1 MSINLQEI
9 INKLQ
14 TAKSEL
20 QQQGRFRQYAEGL
33 DAIITHTSEPLM
45 LMVMGSFSTG
55 KSSFINAL
63 VGEEIA
69 AVEAKPTTAVVTKL
83 CYGTQDKLLLHFRDG
98 SVKTATP
105 KEFNRMT
112 AVNDE
117 EQLNAIHEKLDYV
130 ERQMPIDILK
140 QISIIDSPGLNDVA
154 EKHSEATERFVN
166 KADTVLWMFS
176 TVQLGTRAEMAAMDK
191 LTPRLKPIAIVNK
204 MDLIDEEEDDPQEIL
219 ANAKKMLQ
227 DRVQAVVGISAKYE
241 LEGKKENNALKR
253 ELGNFAELEKAVA
266 DLVLPHRE
274 KFKLNTL
281 LDELGSYFDAIN
293 SDFTEAKQENEE
305 NKSGNYALYMQN
317 EEKFMQV
324 EDILNSV
331 VRGILD
337 YCEREAGQ
345 NNEQAL
351 FLLGVLYQS
360 GIGVLQDTEKALKF
374 YQKAA
379 MKNHQD
385 AMINLYVYY
394 RDHSADETAA
404 YWLKKLAEQ
413 GVAGA
418 QNAYADALCKDK
430 KLEEAVQWYEKAAK
444 QGFALAQTHLV
455 QHYIYGAG
463 VDTDYEVAKQ
473 WCEKAVA
480 QDYCVAQYFMA
491 EYFIRDRKEQYKL
504 YRKAA
509 EQGYDE
515 AQNAVG
521 RFLEEGWGGVT
532 KNEAEAV
539 EWFRKAAEQ
548 GFCVAQY
555 NLAVCLE
562 NGEGC
567 REDKAEAVE
576 WYRKAAEQG
585 HPEAQNNLG
594 YCLEHGVGCDE
605 NKAEAFKWYKKSAEQ
620 NIADAQN
627 MTGRFLE
634 EGWGGIEK
642 SEEEAVEW
650 YRRAANNNHSAA
662 QYNLANC
669 LFVGRGCDVEQ
680 AEAVEWY
687 RNSAEQGFAVAQ
699 KEYGNCLFYG
709 KGCNQNK
716 EEAVKWY
723 RKAAKQGYALAQYAL
738 AQCLENGDGFE
749 VDEEAAVELY
759 KLAGKQ
765 GNEDA
770 VKALKRLT
778 EYFQLRED
786 AENGDVEA
794 QYELGTK
801 LYYGKECNVNNEEAV
816 KWFRKAAE
824 KGNTKAQYLLGQ
836 SLVLGMGCKK
846 DKEEAERWLR
856 KAAKQ
861 GHTKAKDYLKLLIE
875 VDESSSQNFNPNDL
889 MKLRKKAELGDVV
902 EQNNLGNCLY
912 YGRGCEKNLVEAV
925 LWYRRAAEQGYDKA
939 QNNLA
944 QCLENGEGCEQDI
957 QEALEWYKRAAEQG
971 NSSAESGIERIQC
984 PFDIRPQQSTSSQV
998 AAQSSGCLLPI
1009 LVTLA
1014 VIGALIAF

>member
-20 QQQGRFRQYAEGL
+20 QQQGRFSQYAEGL

-98 SVKTATP
+98 SIKPATP

-117 EQLNAIHEKLDYV
+117 AQLNAIHEKLDYV

-176 TVQLGTRAEMAAMDK
+176 TVQLGTREEIAAMDK
-191 LTPRLKPIAIVNK
+191 LTPRLKPIAVVNK

-293 SDFTEAKQENEE
+293 SDFAEAKQENEE
-305 NKSGNYALYMQN
+305 NKSSNYALYMQN

-331 VRGILD
+331 VRGILY

-444 QGFALAQTHLV
+444 QGLAVAQTHLV

-473 WCEKAVA
+473 WCEKAVD
-480 QDYCVAQYFMA
+480 QEYCVAQYFMA
-491 EYFIRDRKEQYKL
+491 EYFIRDREEQYKL

-521 RFLEEGWGGVT
+521 RFLEEGWGGVA
-532 KNEAEAV
+532 KNEAEAI

-669 LFVGRGCDVEQ
+669 LFVGRGCDVDQ

-687 RNSAEQGFAVAQ
+687 RKSAEQGIAVAQ

-709 KGCNQNK
+709 KGCSQNK

-723 RKAAKQGYALAQYAL
+723 RKAAEQGFALAQ
-738 AQCLENGDGFE
+738 
-749 VDEEAAVELY
+749 
-759 KLAGKQ
+759 
-765 GNEDA
+765 
-770 VKALKRLT
+770 
-778 EYFQLRED
+778 
-786 AENGDVEA
+786 
-794 QYELGTK
+794 
-801 LYYGKECNVNNEEAV
+801 
-816 KWFRKAAE
+816 
-824 KGNTKAQYLLGQ
+824 
-836 SLVLGMGCKK
+836 S
-846 DKEEAERWLR
+846 
-856 KAAKQ
+856 
-861 GHTKAKDYLKLLIE
+861 
-875 VDESSSQNFNPNDL
+875 
-889 MKLRKKAELGDVV
+889 
-902 EQNNLGNCLY
+902 NLG
-912 YGRGCEKNLVEAV
+912 V
-925 LWYRRAAEQGYDKA
+925 
-939 QNNLA
+939 
-944 QCLENGEGCEQDI
+944 CLENGEGCIKNID
-957 QEALEWYKRAAEQG
+957 EAIKWYKKAAEQG
-971 NSSAESGIERIQC
+971 YDVAQNSLANCLFAGRGCNLNKIEAIHWYIKAAEQDNADAEYMLGYCMENGEGCEIDKQHALMSYKMAEKHGSSYARNAVERLSNILKKEVEYERLKKIAEAGDAEAQYKLAQNLENGYSMYKNEVEAVYWYRKSAIQGNMHAQYILAYCLEHGKGCAVNTEEAIEWYKKSAAQGKVIAKKKLEK
-984 PFDIRPQQSTSSQV
+984 IT
-998 AAQSSGCLLPI
+998 AQSSGCLLPI
-1009 LVTLA
+1009 LITLA
-1014 VIGALIAF
+1014 VIIAIVSL

>member
-14 TAKSEL
+14 TAKIEL
-20 QQQGRFRQYAEGL
+20 QQQGRFSQYAEGL

-83 CYGTQDKLLLHFRDG
+83 CYGAQDKLLLHFRDG

-117 EQLNAIHEKLDYV
+117 AQLNAIHEKLDYV

-176 TVQLGTRAEMAAMDK
+176 TVQLGTREEMAAMDK

-305 NKSGNYALYMQN
+305 NKSSNYALYMQN

-331 VRGILD
+331 VRGIFD

-379 MKNHQD
+379 MKNHQN
-385 AMINLYVYY
+385 AMLNLYVYY
-394 RDHSADETAA
+394 RDHSADETAN

-413 GVAGA
+413 GVAEA
-418 QNAYADALCKDK
+418 QDAYANTLHKDK
-430 KLEEAVQWYEKAAK
+430 KYEEAVQWYEKAAK
-444 QGFALAQTHLV
+444 QGLAVAQTHLV
-455 QHYIYGAG
+455 ECYVHGIG
-463 VDTDYEVAKQ
+463 VSVDYAVAKQ

-480 QDYCVAQYFMA
+480 QEYCVAQYFMA
-491 EYFIRDRKEQYKL
+491 EYFIRREQYEL
-504 YRKAA
+504 YKKAA

-521 RFLEEGWGGVT
+521 RFLKEGWGGIT
-532 KNEAEAV
+532 KNEAVAV

-548 GFCVAQY
+548 GFSEAQY

-585 HPEAQNNLG
+585 YEIAIKSIKRITDDSPFKDNNVQIL
-594 YCLEHGVGCDE
+594 
-605 NKAEAFKWYKKSAEQ
+605 Q
-620 NIADAQN
+620 
-627 MTGRFLE
+627 
-634 EGWGGIEK
+634 
-642 SEEEAVEW
+642 
-650 YRRAANNNHSAA
+650 YRNNNRDSIDE
-662 QYNLANC
+662 L
-669 LFVGRGCDVEQ
+669 
-680 AEAVEWY
+680 
-687 RNSAEQGFAVAQ
+687 
-699 KEYGNCLFYG
+699 
-709 KGCNQNK
+709 
-716 EEAVKWY
+716 
-723 RKAAKQGYALAQYAL
+723 RKAA
-738 AQCLENGDGFE
+738 ESGDI
-749 VDEEAAVELY
+749 
-759 KLAGKQ
+759 
-765 GNEDA
+765 
-770 VKALKRLT
+770 
-778 EYFQLRED
+778 
-786 AENGDVEA
+786 EA
-794 QYELGTK
+794 QYELGTR
-801 LYYGKECNVNNEEAV
+801 LYYGNKCNVNNVEAVKWFRKAAEQGYTKAQYLLGQSLVLGMGCEKNKEEAEKWFRKAAEQGHAKARDYLDYLLMEQTPQDKNNNNYLIYQLRKAAEEGDVEVQYELGARLYYGNKCNVNNEEAV

-824 KGNTKAQYLLGQ
+824 QGYTKAQYLLGQ
-836 SLVLGMGCKK
+836 SFVLGMGCKK
-846 DKEEAERWLR
+846 DEKEAIKWFR
-856 KAAKQ
+856 K
-861 GHTKAKDYLKLLIE
+861 
-875 VDESSSQNFNPNDL
+875 
-889 MKLRKKAELGDVV
+889 
-902 EQNNLGNCLY
+902 
-912 YGRGCEKNLVEAV
+912 
-925 LWYRRAAEQGYDKA
+925 AAEQGHIKA
-939 QNNLA
+939 REYL
-944 QCLENGEGCEQDI
+944 
-957 QEALEWYKRAAEQG
+957 
-971 NSSAESGIERIQC
+971 NS
-984 PFDIRPQQSTSSQV
+984 
-998 AAQSSGCLLPI
+998 LLMK
-1009 LVTLA
+1009 
-1014 VIGALIAF
+1014 

>member
-20 QQQGRFRQYAEGL
+20 QQQGRFSQYAEGL

-83 CYGTQDKLLLHFRDG
+83 CYGAQDKLLLHFRDG

-117 EQLNAIHEKLDYV
+117 AQLNAIHEKLDYV

-166 KADTVLWMFS
+166 KADTLLWMFS
-176 TVQLGTRAEMAAMDK
+176 TVQLGTREEMAAMDK
-191 LTPRLKPIAIVNK
+191 LTPRLKPIAVVNK

-305 NKSGNYALYMQN
+305 NKSSNYALYMQN

-331 VRGILD
+331 VRGIFD

-379 MKNHQD
+379 MKNHQN
-385 AMINLYVYY
+385 AMLNLYVYY
-394 RDHSADETAA
+394 RDHSADETAN

-413 GVAGA
+413 GVAEA
-418 QNAYADALCKDK
+418 QDAYANTLHKDK
-430 KLEEAVQWYEKAAK
+430 KYEEAVQWYEKAAK
-444 QGFALAQTHLV
+444 QGLAVAQTHLV
-455 QHYIYGAG
+455 ECYVHGIG
-463 VDTDYEVAKQ
+463 VSVDYAVAKQ

-480 QDYCVAQYFMA
+480 QEYCVAQYFMA
-491 EYFIRDRKEQYKL
+491 EYFIRREQYEL
-504 YRKAA
+504 YKKAA

-521 RFLEEGWGGVT
+521 RFLKEGWGGIT
-532 KNEAEAV
+532 KNEAVAV

-548 GFCVAQY
+548 GFSEAQY

-585 HPEAQNNLG
+585 YEIAIKSIKRITDDSPFKDNNVQIL
-594 YCLEHGVGCDE
+594 
-605 NKAEAFKWYKKSAEQ
+605 Q
-620 NIADAQN
+620 
-627 MTGRFLE
+627 
-634 EGWGGIEK
+634 
-642 SEEEAVEW
+642 
-650 YRRAANNNHSAA
+650 YRNNNRDSIDE
-662 QYNLANC
+662 L
-669 LFVGRGCDVEQ
+669 
-680 AEAVEWY
+680 
-687 RNSAEQGFAVAQ
+687 
-699 KEYGNCLFYG
+699 
-709 KGCNQNK
+709 
-716 EEAVKWY
+716 
-723 RKAAKQGYALAQYAL
+723 RKAA
-738 AQCLENGDGFE
+738 ESGDI
-749 VDEEAAVELY
+749 
-759 KLAGKQ
+759 
-765 GNEDA
+765 
-770 VKALKRLT
+770 
-778 EYFQLRED
+778 
-786 AENGDVEA
+786 EA
-794 QYELGTK
+794 QYELGTR
-801 LYYGKECNVNNEEAV
+801 LYYGNKCNVNNVEAVKWFRKAAEQGYTKAQYLLGQSLVLGMGCEKNKEEAEKWFRKAAEQGHAKARDYLDYLLMEQTPQDKNNNNYLIYQLRKAAEEGDVEVQYELGARLYYGNKCNVNNEEAV

-824 KGNTKAQYLLGQ
+824 QGYTKAQYLLGQ
-836 SLVLGMGCKK
+836 SFVLGMGCKK
-846 DKEEAERWLR
+846 DEKEAIKWFR
-856 KAAKQ
+856 K
-861 GHTKAKDYLKLLIE
+861 
-875 VDESSSQNFNPNDL
+875 
-889 MKLRKKAELGDVV
+889 
-902 EQNNLGNCLY
+902 
-912 YGRGCEKNLVEAV
+912 
-925 LWYRRAAEQGYDKA
+925 AAEQGHIKA
-939 QNNLA
+939 REYL
-944 QCLENGEGCEQDI
+944 
-957 QEALEWYKRAAEQG
+957 
-971 NSSAESGIERIQC
+971 NS
-984 PFDIRPQQSTSSQV
+984 
-998 AAQSSGCLLPI
+998 LLMK
-1009 LVTLA
+1009 
-1014 VIGALIAF
+1014 

>member
-14 TAKSEL
+14 TAKIEL
-20 QQQGRFRQYAEGL
+20 QQQGRFSQYAEGL

-83 CYGTQDKLLLHFRDG
+83 CYGAQDKLLLHFRDG

-117 EQLNAIHEKLDYV
+117 AQLNAIHEKLDYV

-166 KADTVLWMFS
+166 KADTLLWMFS
-176 TVQLGTRAEMAAMDK
+176 TVQLGTREEMAAMDK

-305 NKSGNYALYMQN
+305 NKSSNYALYMQN

-331 VRGILD
+331 VRGIFD

-379 MKNHQD
+379 MKNHQN
-385 AMINLYVYY
+385 AMLNLYVYY
-394 RDHSADETAA
+394 RDHSADETAN

-413 GVAGA
+413 GVAEA
-418 QNAYADALCKDK
+418 QDAYANTLHKDK
-430 KLEEAVQWYEKAAK
+430 KYEEAVQWYEKAAK
-444 QGFALAQTHLV
+444 QGLAVAQTHLV
-455 QHYIYGAG
+455 ECYVHGIG
-463 VDTDYEVAKQ
+463 VSVDYAVAKQ

-480 QDYCVAQYFMA
+480 QEYCVAQYFMA
-491 EYFIRDRKEQYKL
+491 EYFIRREQYEL
-504 YRKAA
+504 YKKAA

-521 RFLEEGWGGVT
+521 RFLKEGWGGIT
-532 KNEAEAV
+532 KNEAVAV

-548 GFCVAQY
+548 GFSEAQY

-585 HPEAQNNLG
+585 YEIAIKSIKRITDDSPFKDNNVQIL
-594 YCLEHGVGCDE
+594 
-605 NKAEAFKWYKKSAEQ
+605 Q
-620 NIADAQN
+620 
-627 MTGRFLE
+627 
-634 EGWGGIEK
+634 
-642 SEEEAVEW
+642 
-650 YRRAANNNHSAA
+650 YRNNNRDSIDE
-662 QYNLANC
+662 L
-669 LFVGRGCDVEQ
+669 
-680 AEAVEWY
+680 
-687 RNSAEQGFAVAQ
+687 
-699 KEYGNCLFYG
+699 
-709 KGCNQNK
+709 
-716 EEAVKWY
+716 
-723 RKAAKQGYALAQYAL
+723 RKAA
-738 AQCLENGDGFE
+738 ESGDI
-749 VDEEAAVELY
+749 
-759 KLAGKQ
+759 
-765 GNEDA
+765 
-770 VKALKRLT
+770 
-778 EYFQLRED
+778 
-786 AENGDVEA
+786 EA
-794 QYELGTK
+794 QYELGTR
-801 LYYGKECNVNNEEAV
+801 LYYGNKCNVNNVEAVKWFRKAAEQGYTKAQYLLGQSLVLGMGCEKNKEEAEKWFRKAAEQGHAKARDYLDYLLMEQTPQDKNNNNYLIYQLRKAAEEGDVEVQYELGARLYYGNKCNVNNEEAV

-824 KGNTKAQYLLGQ
+824 QGYTKAQYLLGQ
-836 SLVLGMGCKK
+836 SFVLGMGCKK
-846 DKEEAERWLR
+846 DEKEAIKWFR
-856 KAAKQ
+856 K
-861 GHTKAKDYLKLLIE
+861 
-875 VDESSSQNFNPNDL
+875 
-889 MKLRKKAELGDVV
+889 
-902 EQNNLGNCLY
+902 
-912 YGRGCEKNLVEAV
+912 
-925 LWYRRAAEQGYDKA
+925 AAEQGHIKA
-939 QNNLA
+939 REYL
-944 QCLENGEGCEQDI
+944 
-957 QEALEWYKRAAEQG
+957 
-971 NSSAESGIERIQC
+971 NS
-984 PFDIRPQQSTSSQV
+984 
-998 AAQSSGCLLPI
+998 LLMK
-1009 LVTLA
+1009 
-1014 VIGALIAF
+1014 

>member
-14 TAKSEL
+14 TAKIEL
-20 QQQGRFRQYAEGL
+20 QQQGRFSQYAEGL

-83 CYGTQDKLLLHFRDG
+83 CYGAQDKLLLHFRDG

-117 EQLNAIHEKLDYV
+117 AQLNAIHEKLDYV

-176 TVQLGTRAEMAAMDK
+176 TVQLGTREEMAAMDK

-331 VRGILD
+331 VRGIFD

-379 MKNHQD
+379 MKNHQN
-385 AMINLYVYY
+385 AMLNLYVYY
-394 RDHSADETAA
+394 RDHSADETAN

-413 GVAGA
+413 GVAEA
-418 QNAYADALCKDK
+418 QDAYANTLHKDK
-430 KLEEAVQWYEKAAK
+430 KYEEAVQWYEKAAK
-444 QGFALAQTHLV
+444 QGLAVAQTHLV
-455 QHYIYGAG
+455 ECYVHGIG
-463 VDTDYEVAKQ
+463 VSVDYAVAKQ

-480 QDYCVAQYFMA
+480 QEYCVAQYFMA
-491 EYFIRDRKEQYKL
+491 EYFIRREQYEL
-504 YRKAA
+504 YKKAA

-521 RFLEEGWGGVT
+521 RFLKEGWGGIT
-532 KNEAEAV
+532 KNEAVAV

-548 GFCVAQY
+548 GFSEAQY

-585 HPEAQNNLG
+585 YEIAIKSIKRITDDSPFKDNNVQIL
-594 YCLEHGVGCDE
+594 
-605 NKAEAFKWYKKSAEQ
+605 Q
-620 NIADAQN
+620 
-627 MTGRFLE
+627 
-634 EGWGGIEK
+634 
-642 SEEEAVEW
+642 
-650 YRRAANNNHSAA
+650 YRNNNRDSIDE
-662 QYNLANC
+662 L
-669 LFVGRGCDVEQ
+669 
-680 AEAVEWY
+680 
-687 RNSAEQGFAVAQ
+687 
-699 KEYGNCLFYG
+699 
-709 KGCNQNK
+709 
-716 EEAVKWY
+716 
-723 RKAAKQGYALAQYAL
+723 RKAA
-738 AQCLENGDGFE
+738 ESGDI
-749 VDEEAAVELY
+749 
-759 KLAGKQ
+759 
-765 GNEDA
+765 
-770 VKALKRLT
+770 
-778 EYFQLRED
+778 
-786 AENGDVEA
+786 EA
-794 QYELGTK
+794 QYELGTR
-801 LYYGKECNVNNEEAV
+801 LYYGNKCNVNNVEAVKWFRKAAEQGYTKAQYLLGQSLVLGMGCEKNKEEAEKWFRKAAEQGHAKARDYLDYLLMEQTPQDKNNNNYLIYQLRKAAEEGDVEVQYELGARLYYGNKCNVNNEEAV

-824 KGNTKAQYLLGQ
+824 QGYTKAQYLLGQ
-836 SLVLGMGCKK
+836 SFVLGMGCKK
-846 DKEEAERWLR
+846 DEKEAIKWFR
-856 KAAKQ
+856 K
-861 GHTKAKDYLKLLIE
+861 
-875 VDESSSQNFNPNDL
+875 
-889 MKLRKKAELGDVV
+889 
-902 EQNNLGNCLY
+902 
-912 YGRGCEKNLVEAV
+912 
-925 LWYRRAAEQGYDKA
+925 AAEQGHIKA
-939 QNNLA
+939 REYL
-944 QCLENGEGCEQDI
+944 
-957 QEALEWYKRAAEQG
+957 
-971 NSSAESGIERIQC
+971 NS
-984 PFDIRPQQSTSSQV
+984 
-998 AAQSSGCLLPI
+998 LLMK
-1009 LVTLA
+1009 
-1014 VIGALIAF
+1014 